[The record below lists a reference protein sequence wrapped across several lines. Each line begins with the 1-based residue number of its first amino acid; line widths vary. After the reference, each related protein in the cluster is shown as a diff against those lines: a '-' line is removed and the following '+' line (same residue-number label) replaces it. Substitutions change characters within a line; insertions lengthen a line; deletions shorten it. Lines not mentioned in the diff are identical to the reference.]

1 MARLNGRVL
10 NREPVFDS
18 SSQSKKDPMKKSSVW
33 CVLGVVLLTSCAWAQ
48 IKSANETEKAIFA
61 LEHQWL
67 KSQQTNNVDLMVPLL
82 ADKFVETSSD
92 GKVTN
97 TKETLATAKATKWD
111 SVDYQEMK
119 VTTFGDAAVAI
130 GLFVAKG
137 TDDKGKA
144 LDLHERFTDTWV
156 KMANGKWQCVASHA
170 SPLK

>member
-10 NREPVFDS
+10 NREPVFGR

-48 IKSANETEKAIFA
+48 LKSASETEKAIFA

-97 TKETLATAKATKWD
+97 TKETLASAKATKWD

-119 VTTFGDAAVAI
+119 VTTFGDAAVAV
-130 GLFVAKG
+130 GLFVGKG

-156 KMANGKWQCVASHA
+156 KMPSGKWQCVASHA
-170 SPLK
+170 SPIK